1 MNLHTMKSIYQKRI
15 GLPLLLLAGT
25 WIAPLSAQVAVP
37 DGQVTALTALNRVN
51 SRYGAQF
58 VQKIVEM
65 RGVRGQSQPEGWL
78 LIAHDPM
85 SETLL
90 REFSIGGRRVSNEG
104 SNEDY
109 YPQRQP
115 SGFIDLQR
123 LKLDS
128 TEAFKILDREAAL
141 AKVGFDSID
150 YHLRC
155 REFSDEPIWSVTARD
170 ASGFPVARVDLSAET
185 GRVLRTIWSS
195 RNGRR
200 FPLIRDSALQ
210 GQPVEGELRS
220 EGTTRVLPEGEVIGP
235 AIRKEPVVPAPID
248 PGGIDPGTEVPE
260 VERIDPVVP
269 VPEEP

>member
-1 MNLHTMKSIYQKRI
+1 M
-15 GLPLLLLAGT
+15 P
-25 WIAPLSAQVAVP
+25 VP
-37 DGQVTALTALNRVN
+37 DEQITALAALNRVN

-65 RGVRGQSQPEGWL
+65 RGVRGQSQPQGWR
-78 LIAHDPM
+78 LISHDPM
-85 SETLL
+85 SQTLL
-90 REFSIGGRRVSNEG
+90 REFSIGNRRVSNEG
-104 SNEDY
+104 SNEDF
-109 YPQRQP
+109 YPRRQP

-128 TEAFKILDREAAL
+128 TGAFEILDREAAL

-195 RNGRR
+195 RSGRR
-200 FPLIRDSALQ
+200 FPVIKDSALRGLPAVEAPRREAREQ
-210 GQPVEGELRS
+210 GFPD
-220 EGTTRVLPEGEVIGP
+220 GEVIGP

-248 PGGIDPGTEVPE
+248 PGGGDPGTEIPE
-260 VERIDPVVP
+260 VERIDPLVP